1 MLTTFQVK
9 HYQGKK
15 TLETEVKLE
24 EEKKRLIEIKTHMEE
39 QAKKDAER
47 FINVNV

>member
-24 EEKKRLIEIKTHMEE
+24 EEKKRLIKTHMEE